1 MIITN
6 RLNLPQPLVS
16 MCESDYTAAPN
27 EYRVTSLLKS
37 TREVV
42 LERRHSAEIEQD
54 VSDMIWLLFGTA
66 AHTVLENHDTGA
78 GQIKE
83 TRISMNVGDNVGDC
97 ILTGKPDLYDS
108 NRQCVIDYKTAS
120 VWKIIYGNYEDWR
133 RQLLAYAVMLDANG
147 HPCTSGEIVAMLKDH
162 SKRDAKFK
170 PDYPRLPVHVQKFK
184 FSENDIAE
192 GREWIQKRIA
202 EIRAMEGIS
211 DANLPLC
218 TDEERYN
225 SGTKYAV
232 MAKGKKRALRV
243 LDSHTDAYEW
253 MTKNGGDSIEERKG
267 EDKKCLDYCSVAPFC
282 SYWKEHY
289 SE

>member
-6 RLNLPQPLVS
+6 RLSLPQPLVS
-16 MCESDYTAAPN
+16 MCESDYKAAPN
-27 EYRVTSLLKS
+27 EYRVTQLLKS

-42 LERRHSAEIEQD
+42 LERRHSDKIEQD

-78 GQIKE
+78 GQVKE
-83 TRISMNVGDNVGDC
+83 TRISMNVGDCV
-97 ILTGKPDLYDS
+97 LTGKPDLYDS

-120 VWKIIYGNYEDWR
+120 VWKIIYGSYDDWR
-133 RQLLAYAVMLDANG
+133 RQLLTYAVMLDANG
-147 HPCTSGEIVAMLKDH
+147 QPCTSGEIVAMLKDH

-184 FSENDIAE
+184 FSEDDIAE
-192 GREWIQKRIA
+192 GRLWVVQRIMQIQQ
-202 EIRAMEGIS
+202 MEGVP
-211 DANLPLC
+211 DDRLPLC
-218 TDEERYN
+218 SDEERYN

-243 LDSHTDAYEW
+243 LDCYEDAYDW
-253 MTKNGGDSIEERKG
+253 RTKNGGDSIEERKG

-282 SYWKEHY
+282 SYWQEHY